1 MSRSA
6 QEPLENHVDGAAESI
21 VLDPLF
27 IAWMY
32 NTIMVSS
39 AVVVNQIKEYAY
51 IRHIGRLGQPRTTH
65 RSEPYQWTPEQLY
78 NPVDITVIG
87 GSALTIY
94 DFALQSV
101 KTRDQMRRV
110 GEYIGRETSDIDM
123 VWWPRTTELMLSSS
137 PLITHL
143 CEQMI
148 EQCNLQFQQKMGRA
162 PFGITNIVCR
172 LGNVTPGVHHIVFNV
187 THHGVTQELCDLSI
201 HDGTSSQRYDEVDLP
216 VQGVHPMIEDPVYCG
231 SSILVPIRHPVSV
244 RVPELKKYIRQQ
256 LFSFVNQLRHT
267 EGSTV
272 IHSVLRPNR
281 DKAYI
286 NLSRVMYLFHVLSH
300 IRPRNSTV
308 LKDLIGTMAQVKQ
321 IRQYIA
327 LWIQIKM
334 AVLVERINSV
344 AEKEEIQGRTLEIT
358 NRFLN
363 MAGGSQTRRS
373 KKNRRTA
380 KRR

>member
-1 MSRSA
+1 MIS
-6 QEPLENHVDGAAESI
+6 GA
-21 VLDPLF
+21 
-27 IAWMY
+27 IA
-32 NTIMVSS
+32 IE
-39 AVVVNQIKEYAY
+39 QIKEHAY
-51 IRHIGRLGQPRTTH
+51 IRHIGQLGQPRATH
-65 RSEPYQWTPEQLY
+65 RSEPYQWTPEPLY

-94 DFALQSV
+94 DFVLRQV
-101 KTRDQMRRV
+101 KARHQMQRV
-110 GEYIGRETSDIDM
+110 GEYIGRETGDIDM
-123 VWWPRTTELMLSSS
+123 VWWPRTSDLMLSTS
-137 PLITHL
+137 PMITLL

-148 EQCNLQFQQKMGRA
+148 EQCTLQFQQKIART
-162 PFGITNIVCR
+162 PFGITNIECR

-187 THHGVTQELCDLSI
+187 THNGVTQELCDLSI

-216 VQGVHPMIEDPVYCG
+216 VQGVHPMTEDPVY
-231 SSILVPIRHPVSV
+231 STSTILVPIRHPVSV
-244 RVPELKKYIRQQ
+244 RVPELKTYIRQQ

-267 EGSTV
+267 KGSTV

-286 NLSRVMYLFHVLSH
+286 NLSRVMYLFHVLSR
-300 IRPRNSTV
+300 ITSRNSTA
-308 LKDLIGTMAQVKQ
+308 LKDLIVTITQPKQ

-334 AVLVERINSV
+334 AVLFERINSV
-344 AEKEEIQGRTLEIT
+344 AEKEEIQGRVVEIT

-363 MAGGSQTRRS
+363 MAGGSQTRRA